1 MKRTITYTLL
11 IAGAICAA
19 GIAILP
25 AMRGAAESKQPA
37 SKNQLQLQAAN
48 LAQDSSKE
56 QPKTASVVEVP
67 KAQVEDGKLIDIN
80 SIQYILL
87 KDRAVTI
94 FSASGE
100 ATKKYAD
107 TLNRYKKGINERIRV
122 FSLLVPTAIEFEK
135 NVKYRELSASQ
146 KDAFAQI
153 NGRLDKK
160 IIQVDA
166 YSALE
171 AHQKEYIYF
180 RTDHHWTARGAYYAY
195 AKLMETMGEKPLA
208 LTTYQQGS
216 INGFLGTQYKALK
229 SDQLKK
235 NPDTI
240 TYYIPA
246 KNNRYMMHTSKGE
259 KISRKVV
266 DPAYAEL
273 GTGAYAVFLGG
284 DAPWGEVD
292 GGSKN
297 GKRIAVVK
305 DSYGNAF
312 IPFLI
317 PHFEKIYIVDPR
329 YFKDDLIAFTAKK
342 NITDV
347 VFINNSTV
355 ARNTGIADL
364 IASRLVKQ
372 N

>member
-1 MKRTITYTLL
+1 MKRTITYSLL

-19 GIAILP
+19 GATMLP
-25 AMRGAAESKQPA
+25 AMWGAAESKQPTTR
-37 SKNQLQLQAAN
+37 NQVQQQAAI
-48 LAQDSSKE
+48 LAQDTSK
-56 QPKTASVVEVP
+56 QQLKTTNVAELP
-67 KAQVEDGKLIDIN
+67 MTQIEDGKLIDVN
-80 SIQYILL
+80 SIKYILL
-87 KDRAVTI
+87 KDRALTI
-94 FSASGE
+94 FSASEE
-100 ATKKYAD
+100 AAKKYAE
-107 TLNRYKKGINERIRV
+107 TLNRYKQGINDRVRV
-122 FSLLVPTAIEFEK
+122 FSLLVPTAVEFEK
-135 NVKYRELSASQ
+135 DVKYRELSASQ
-146 KDAFAQI
+146 KDAFSHI
-153 NGRLDKK
+153 NSYLDKK

-216 INGFLGTQYKALK
+216 IGGFLGSAYKVLK

-240 TYYIPA
+240 TYYTPA
-246 KNNRYMMHTSKGE
+246 NHNRYTMHTSKGE

-297 GKRIAVVK
+297 GKRLAVVK

-329 YFKDDLIAFTAKK
+329 YFKDDLIAFTTKQK
-342 NITDV
+342 ITDV
-347 VFINNSTV
+347 LFINNSTV
-355 ARNTGIADL
+355 ARNNGIADL
-364 IASRLVKQ
+364 LANRLGK
-372 N
+372 